1 MLTPVF
7 FFYNFNYNVNSQS
20 CRPDQKLRTN
30 PTIAFRPL
38 PFLAGLIIIFAI
50 RIKVFHVQGLVVER
64 PVSVEMSVWGA
75 ASLAGLQV
83 ELGIL
88 PKVKTQNGW
97 QNDGRRIGAVKDSRR
112 MANGYS
118 RRTDLM
124 IYPFD
129 ILLLS
134 VLISW
139 NLCDLPVVPW

>member
-1 MLTPVF
+1 MSTPNRVVQIKSYVQTQQLLF
-7 FFYNFNYNVNSQS
+7 AL
-20 CRPDQKLRTN
+20 CL
-30 PTIAFRPL
+30 
-38 PFLAGLIIIFAI
+38 FLAGLILIFVFH
-50 RIKVFHVQGLVVER
+50 IKVFHMQGLVVER

-83 ELGIL
+83 KFGVI